1 MKLFKKPSRLQLQSN
16 FFTQRTVNMWNSL
29 PPIVVSA
36 TNGPLFKQKLQE
48 HWTDIGYGYVQ
59 RPGA

>member
-16 FFTQRTVNMWNSL
+16 FFTQSTVNMWNSL
-29 PPIVVSA
+29 PPTVVSA
-36 TNGPLFKQKLQE
+36 TVSSFKQKLQE
-48 HWTDIGYGYVQ
+48 YWTNIGYGYVQ